1 MLYEMNKF
9 SSQFFAPIVI
19 ILGAFGNLSG
29 IIVISQKKLKEIGPQ
44 SIFICMFALD
54 CIYFPLIFH
63 PYMAYMF
70 NMNVTNMSSIA
81 CKSYWY
87 ARYSM
92 AFISPMMN
100 VYISVERFISITL
113 PARKL
118 YLQKNIVQNIYI
130 AAIVLANMLL
140 AIDVA
145 LFFDIVE
152 VNITTT
158 NQTTSQIHYCD
169 FINIYSQE
177 VSGYIDLVS
186 RVILPAS
193 LMIIISFLIVG
204 SIFKSRVRMANMT
217 SNQINNATLRKDI
230 RFSVVIVGLNI
241 FYILFSLPVSIVVLM
256 TNYTEN
262 EYYVLFSY
270 LFFLAYSSNFYLMLS
285 LNKIFRQEFLL
296 KFFGIIGND
305 INSRPRIAEQ
315 QRPVIN
321 SALRQ
326 ADEPIANIKK
336 KGRERVNQNRK

>member
-9 SSQFFAPIVI
+9 AAQVFAPIVI
-19 ILGAFGNLSG
+19 FLGAFGNLFG
-29 IIVISQKKLKEIGPQ
+29 IIVISQKKLKEIGPHN
-44 SIFICMFALD
+44 IFICMFTLD

-70 NMNVTNMSSIA
+70 NINVTNMSSIA
-81 CKSYWY
+81 CKTYWY

-118 YLQKNIVQNIYI
+118 FLQKNIVQNIYI
-130 AAIVLANMLL
+130 ASIVLANMLL

-152 VNITTT
+152 VNITTINRT
-158 NQTTSQIHYCD
+158 SSQIHYCD

-193 LMIIISFLIVG
+193 LMIIFSFLIVG

-217 SNQINNATLRKDI
+217 SNQINNATLKKDI

-256 TNYTEN
+256 PNYIEN

-270 LFFLAYSSNFYLMLS
+270 LFFLAYSSNFYLRLS

-296 KFFGIIGND
+296 KFFGIEIDN
-305 INSRPRIAEQ
+305 NSRPRITEQPRPGINHALGQAE
-315 QRPVIN
+315 
-321 SALRQ
+321 
-326 ADEPIANIKK
+326 EPTANMRKK
-336 KGRERVNQNRK
+336 RSERVNQNRY